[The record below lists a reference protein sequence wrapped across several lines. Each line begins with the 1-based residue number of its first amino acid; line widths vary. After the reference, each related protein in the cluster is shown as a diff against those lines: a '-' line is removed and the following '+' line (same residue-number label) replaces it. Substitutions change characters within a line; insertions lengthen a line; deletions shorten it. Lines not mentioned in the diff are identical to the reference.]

1 MLTLNHPRQLNACGS
16 NLCTKGCWA
25 VHVVTIVKL
34 AAIRLLKTEPTAGM
48 WTLYIA
54 GLKRKFIHLY
64 VVVSQSYGDPEP
76 IANPNEQSPWSPLVQ
91 IWTAKSVAKLNKIFR
106 PTLRWL

>member
-1 MLTLNHPRQLNACGS
+1 MLTLNHPRQLNAYGS
-16 NLCTKGCWA
+16 NLCAKGCWA

-34 AAIRLLKTEPTAGM
+34 AAIRLLRRQSLQPACG
-48 WTLYIA
+48 LYIA

-76 IANPNEQSPWSPLVQ
+76 IADSNEEFP
-91 IWTAKSVAKLNKIFR
+91 
-106 PTLRWL
+106 